1 MRRRPRVLRRAA
13 GAALAALC
21 LAGLAGPAA
30 AAPPA
35 RHVLKLW
42 FRAFIPATHP
52 QLPGYFKTA
61 ANGLSVLEAP
71 WQPQVGP
78 IGSLSGTCFT
88 TDQRGFSTDPAKT
101 ARATAAVTLV
111 AQGRDLVLQD
121 SARDIGVTHNVD
133 CRTGIELQ
141 PPKQADKA
149 TVTIGTVATSGFNK
163 TLDLKISSPNP
174 FYTIAGVAYAPRID
188 MTAQLT
194 YDGLFRKLK
203 VAGDAGYFPAFE
215 VLYSLD
221 GGPVTSLQDLQI
233 YQDSTALSLFDFGVG
248 LNMRSYSATLD
259 LSR

>member
-1 MRRRPRVLRRAA
+1 MTASRRAA
-13 GAALAALC
+13 AAVLAGLC
-21 LAGLAGPAA
+21 LTGLAGPAA

-52 QLPGYFKTA
+52 QLPTYFKTA

-78 IGSLSGTCFT
+78 IGALSGTCFT

-101 ARATAAVTLV
+101 ARATASLTLV
-111 AQGRDLVLQD
+111 AQGRDLTLQE
-121 SARDIGVTHNVD
+121 SARDIGFTHNVD

-141 PPKQADKA
+141 PAKQADKA
-149 TVTIGTVATSGFNK
+149 TVTIGTVATNGFNK

-174 FYTIAGVAYAPRID
+174 FYTVGGIPYAPRID
-188 MTAQLT
+188 MTATLT

-203 VAGDAGYFPAFE
+203 VAGEAGYFPAFE

-221 GGPVTSLQDLQI
+221 GGPVKSLQDIQI
-233 YQDSTALSLFDFGVG
+233 HQDSTALSLFDFGVG
-248 LNMRSYSATLD
+248 LNTRPYSAAID
-259 LSR
+259 LSK